1 MKKTTKLKH
10 YLSALRTWA
19 RREGQAPRV
28 RIMRLLA
35 ERSLEPVFQPLV
47 DLRSGVLL
55 GHEAL
60 IRAPRSLEVSGFD
73 VLLQAAQT
81 ERCQKNF
88 ELACLELA
96 MQQWTAQSG
105 KDTLFVNISAAT
117 LVQLQESDASGM
129 LLHLMR
135 KHNMSP
141 RRMGLDISGY
151 TRVPQLE
158 VLIQALRPLRDA
170 GVTIALDDFKASEN
184 SMKVWAKVLPNV
196 IKMAPRW
203 THNIGVDAEQGRVV
217 SSLVRLTR
225 NHNAL
230 LVAKSVET
238 EAELRA
244 LQALGVDMAQ
254 GYFLGSPAEAPV
266 RSLNLRAREVLRT
279 PEATPARGP
288 QATVPGKPAKP
299 PVLDTRYQ
307 LLH

>member
-1 MKKTTKLKH
+1 MKLNLTLKNLWTTVR
-10 YLSALRTWA
+10 S
-19 RREGQAPRV
+19 RV
-28 RIMRLLA
+28 RRQGHPPRIRVMRLMA
-35 ERSLEPVFQPLV
+35 ERALEPVFQPMV

-73 VLLQAAQT
+73 ALLKAAQT

-88 ELACLELA
+88 ELACMEMA
-96 MQQWTAQSG
+96 MQQWNAEGG

-135 KHNMSP
+135 KHHMSP
-141 RRMGLDISGY
+141 RKMGLDISGY
-151 TRVPQLE
+151 TRVPQLD

-184 SMKVWAKVLPNV
+184 SMKVWAKVLPNI

-244 LQALGVDMAQ
+244 LQALGVDLAQ
-254 GYFLGSPAEAPV
+254 GYFLGSPSDMPV
-266 RSLNLRAREVLRT
+266 RSLNLRARDVLCV
-279 PEATPARGP
+279 PEGTTAHDSQAPAQRRP
-288 QATVPGKPAKP
+288 TTP